1 METEIFMTNLLLVG
15 VIFAQLHVY
24 WQVKDITP
32 KKRKYKHTAKFL
44 NKNK

>member
-1 METEIFMTNLLLVG
+1 METFISQLLQVATIFSVLL
-15 VIFAQLHVY
+15 VY
-24 WQVKDITP
+24 WQVKDLTE